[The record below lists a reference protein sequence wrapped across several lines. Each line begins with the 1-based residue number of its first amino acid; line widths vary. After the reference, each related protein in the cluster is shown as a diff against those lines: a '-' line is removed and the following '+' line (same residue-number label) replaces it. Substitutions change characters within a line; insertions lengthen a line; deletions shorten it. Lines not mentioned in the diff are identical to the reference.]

1 LGEKGIAAEVAIFPR
16 VRVKFL
22 RVTAPIGGGGVLGFQ
37 CRDAKEYHK
46 LAGKAAAQADEDEAS
61 AKKAAALEEKAE
73 AHLKKP
79 HK

>member
-37 CRDAKEYHK
+37 SRDAKEYHK
-46 LAGKAAAQADEDEAS
+46 LAGKAAAQADEDEDEAS
-61 AKKAAALEEKAE
+61 AKKARR
-73 AHLKKP
+73 
-79 HK
+79 

>member
-22 RVTAPIGGGGVLGFQ
+22 RVTAPIDGGGVLGFQ
-37 CRDAKEYHK
+37 SRDAKEYHK
-46 LAGKAAAQADEDEAS
+46 LAG
-61 AKKAAALEEKAE
+61 KAAALEEKAE